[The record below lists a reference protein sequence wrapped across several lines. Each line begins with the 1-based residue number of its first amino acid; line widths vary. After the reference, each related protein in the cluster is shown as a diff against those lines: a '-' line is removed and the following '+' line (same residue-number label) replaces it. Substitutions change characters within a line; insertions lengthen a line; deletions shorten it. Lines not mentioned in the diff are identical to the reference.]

1 MMIEMMTEE
10 QLWALACV
18 LDEPYEDGGPEEAD
32 KSIRLKAQH
41 LVREIVATGRA
52 HPLHGAMNRLVGGTI
67 TLRQM
72 WEAELFRPV
81 PGVRGDTPASALC
94 L

>member
-1 MMIEMMTEE
+1 MIEMMTEE

-67 TLRQM
+67 ALRQM
-72 WEAELFRPV
+72 WEVELSRPV
-81 PGVRGDTPASALC
+81 LGVSGEMPVAMLRL
-94 L
+94 